1 MKRITTGCV
10 TKINN
15 SAILYSGGYTW
26 NSTETY
32 IYDVEDDVWT
42 RMSDLSYD
50 RYLHGCGSIDAQEGL
65 KR

>member
-1 MKRITTGCV
+1 MKRITSGCI

-15 SAILYSGGYTW
+15 TALHYSGGGY
-26 NSTETY
+26 SEIKTY

-42 RMSDLSYD
+42 RMSDLSYN

>member
-10 TKINN
+10 TKIND
-15 SAILYSGGYTW
+15 SAIHYSGGYPTY
-26 NSTETY
+26 TETY

-50 RYLHGCGSIDAQEGL
+50 HYLHGCGSIDAQGGL
-65 KR
+65 KRY